1 MTYLNSN
8 QLKQYEDEGFV
19 SPINIFSKEKA
30 KEIRNEI
37 ELIEKIMPEELEKSG
52 RYNAHLISPLLDEVT
67 HNSKI
72 LDAVESL
79 IGKNILVCGTTLFIK
94 NPYEKGFVSYHQDAK
109 YIGLEPH
116 NWVTAWVAITDSNEK
131 NGCMRM
137 WSGSHKDDLKDHNQM
152 FNEGNLLTRGQTVNN
167 VPKEIPTMM
176 QYNTHINK
184 ESMFNTPPVMS
195 IYAVNRSL
203 NWLDSIGG
211 VPEMEIKNRAKAK
224 KLYEEIERN
233 SLFRCPV
240 NQDDRSMMNI
250 PFVFND
256 NLDELHFLEFC
267 KDRGL
272 FTLKGHRSVG
282 GFRASIYNAM
292 PEAGVDALVQAM
304 KDYESK

>member
-1 MTYLNSN
+1 MTYLTSN

-37 ELIEKIMPEELEKSG
+37 ELIEKNMPGELEKSG

-116 NWVTAWVAITDSNEK
+116 NWVTAWVAITDSNEE

-137 WSGSHKDDLKDHNQM
+137 WSGSHKDDLKNHNQM
-152 FNEGNLLTRGQTVNN
+152 FNEGNLLTRGQTINN
-167 VPKEIPTMM
+167 VPKEKVKPLILKAGQMSLHHPKVVHGSEQNKSNDRRIGFVIQSYIGTNVK
-176 QYNTHINK
+176 QVLGINNVQLARGLDEYDYHK
-184 ESMFNTPPVMS
+184 KIGRPN
-195 IYAVNRSL
+195 SL
-203 NWLDSIGG
+203 MDKKDIR
-211 VPEMEIKNRAKAK
+211 IK
-224 KLYEEIERN
+224 KLENNNLQEI
-233 SLFRCPV
+233 FY
-240 NQDDRSMMNI
+240 
-250 PFVFND
+250 
-256 NLDELHFLEFC
+256 
-267 KDRGL
+267 
-272 FTLKGHRSVG
+272 KGSTKKG
-282 GFRASIYNAM
+282 TY
-292 PEAGVDALVQAM
+292 
-304 KDYESK
+304 